1 MPLYYGFGVALVMVL
16 AHVILCN
23 IQVIYDDNDDD
34 NEKDEDKIMIS
45 HTVVS
50 QGAGRWWQT
59 GN

>member
-1 MPLYYGFGVALVMVL
+1 MVL
-16 AHVILCN
+16 AHVMLCN

-50 QGAGRWWQT
+50 QGAGRW
-59 GN
+59 